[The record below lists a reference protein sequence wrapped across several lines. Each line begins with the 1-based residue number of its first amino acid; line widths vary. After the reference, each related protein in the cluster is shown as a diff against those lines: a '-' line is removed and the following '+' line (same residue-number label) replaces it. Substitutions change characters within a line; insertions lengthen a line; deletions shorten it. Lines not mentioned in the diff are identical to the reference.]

1 SVYKNLLSA
10 YDLKEIGRG
19 SGGADIGPLGQQG
32 TLLIG
37 FKPDSQ
43 RYFDFH
49 HAKTDTLEAVNERE
63 LNLGAASMAALVYL
77 LDKYGL

>member
-1 SVYKNLLSA
+1 
-10 YDLKEIGRG
+10 
-19 SGGADIGPLGQQG
+19 
-32 TLLIG
+32 LLIG

-49 HAKTDTLEAVNERE
+49 HAKSDTLEAVNERE

-77 LDKYGL
+77 IDKYGL

>member
-1 SVYKNLLSA
+1 LS
-10 YDLKEIGRG
+10 EIGKG

-49 HAKTDTLEAVNERE
+49 HAQTDKLEAVNERE

-77 LDKYGL
+77 IDKYGM